1 MGIQSLGVGS
11 GLALDDLVT
20 QLLDA
25 ERIPAE
31 TRIEER
37 EENLEAVIS
46 GIGQLRSRLSDFEDS
61 VEEIT
66 RNFSTSTRTAVVDN
80 PDDDDEDPDTGT
92 ISAEAS
98 NSATRGIFEVEVSQL
113 ASGSRIETA
122 AALDGGFSASTDT
135 VLSSGSGSLTFSV
148 GAEDNFTINLNA
160 GATLVDLRN
169 AINDA
174 EDNFGVNASIIN
186 TGTADGGARL
196 VFNSEVTGLGND
208 LIINNDD
215 GIAELDRVS
224 NLTPAQSAQ
233 NAIATIDGIEVQSE
247 TNEFENT
254 IENVAFTANEV
265 SPLSP
270 DGINRIV
277 STLNIGFDTE
287 GFDSNIRDFVDNFNS
302 LISEINTL
310 TSFGESD
317 LEDDGALAGDFLP
330 RTVLGGINNI
340 LSGSVD
346 NSALG
351 TLFQI
356 GVTFNDDGELEIASF
371 DEFGLGSGEERLD
384 EALEDNFDD
393 IVSLFTD
400 PEQGIG
406 TQLEEYLSEFTRPGG
421 LIPSRESLL
430 REERDLLF
438 DERARLDLQLL
449 NSEQILRGRFQ
460 NLDATV
466 AQLNRTG
473 SALFAVLG

>member
-25 ERIPAE
+25 ERIPRESALE
-31 TRIEER
+31 QR
-37 EENLEAVIS
+37 EESLDAVIS
-46 GIGQLRSRLSDFEDS
+46 GIGQLSSRLSDFEDS

-98 NSATRGIFEVEVSQL
+98 NSATRGIFDVEVSQL

-122 AALDGGFSASTDT
+122 AAIDGGFTASTDT
-135 VLSSGSGSLTFSV
+135 VLSAGTASLTFSV
-148 GAEDNFTINLNA
+148 GTENNFTINLNA
-160 GATLVDLRN
+160 GATLLQLRD
-169 AINDA
+169 AINNS
-174 EDNFGVNASIIN
+174 EDNFGVNASLIN
-186 TGTADGGARL
+186 TGTPDGGTRL
-196 VFNSEVTGLGND
+196 VFNSEITGAGND
-208 LIINNDD
+208 LVINNDNAV
-215 GIAELDRVS
+215 AELDRIT

-233 NAIATIDGIEVQSE
+233 NAIAIVDGIEVQSD

-254 IENVAFTANEV
+254 IENVSFTANEV
-265 SPLSP
+265 SPLSN
-270 DGINRIV
+270 DGINRV
-277 STLNIGFDTE
+277 ASTLNIGFDTE
-287 GFDSNIRDFVDNFNS
+287 GFDSNIRDFVDSFNS
-302 LISEINTL
+302 LLSEVNTL
-310 TSFGESD
+310 TRFGVSD

-330 RTVLGGINNI
+330 RTILGGISNI
-340 LSGSVD
+340 LSNSVD

-356 GVTFNDDGELEIASF
+356 GVTFNDDGELNISTF
-371 DEFGLGSGEERLD
+371 DEFGLGSGEDRLD
-384 EALEDNFDD
+384 DALEDNFDD
-393 IVSLFTD
+393 IVSLFSD

-406 TQLEEYLSEFTRPGG
+406 TQLENFLSEFTRAGG

-449 NSEQILRGRFQ
+449 NTEQILRDRFQ

>member
-31 TRIEER
+31 ARIEER

>member
-25 ERIPAE
+25 ERVPAE
-31 TRIEER
+31 ARIEER
-37 EENLEAVIS
+37 EESLDAIIS
-46 GIGQLRSRLSDFEDS
+46 GVGQLRSRLSDFEDS

-122 AALDGGFSASTDT
+122 AAVDGGFAASTDA
-135 VLSSGSGSLTFSV
+135 VLSTGTGSLTFSV
-148 GAEDNFTINLNA
+148 GTENSFTINLSA
-160 GATLVDLRN
+160 GTTLTQFRD
-169 AINDA
+169 AINSAD
-174 EDNFGVNASIIN
+174 DNFGVNASIIN

-196 VFNSEVTGLGND
+196 VFSSEITGAGND
-208 LIINNDD
+208 LVINNDN
-215 GIAELDRVS
+215 GIAELNRVS

-233 NAIATIDGIEVQSE
+233 NAIATIDGIEVQSD

-254 IENVAFTANEV
+254 IENVEFTANEV

-270 DGINRIV
+270 DGINRIA

-310 TSFGESD
+310 TNFGESD
-317 LEDDGALAGDFLP
+317 LEEDGALAGDFLP
-330 RTVLGGINNI
+330 RTVLGGISNI

-346 NSALG
+346 SSALG

-356 GVTFNDDGELEIASF
+356 GVTFNDDGELQITGF
-371 DEFGLGSGEERLD
+371 DEFGLGSGEDRLD

-400 PEQGIG
+400 PEQGIA
-406 TQLEEYLSEFTRPGG
+406 TQLEGFLSEFTRPGG

-430 REERDLLF
+430 QEERDLLF

-449 NSEQILRGRFQ
+449 NSEQILRDRFQ

>member
-1 MGIQSLGVGS
+1 M
-11 GLALDDLVT
+11 
-20 QLLDA
+20 
-25 ERIPAE
+25 
-31 TRIEER
+31 
-37 EENLEAVIS
+37 
-46 GIGQLRSRLSDFEDS
+46 SDFEDS

-66 RNFSTSTRTAVVDN
+66 RNFSASNRTAVIDN

-98 NSATRGIFEVEVSQL
+98 NSATPGIFSIDVSQL

-122 AALDGGFSASTDT
+122 AAIDGGFADSSEA
-135 VLSSGSGSLTFSV
+135 VLSAGTGSLTFSV
-148 GAEDNFTINLNA
+148 GTENSFTIDISA
-160 GATLVDLRN
+160 GTTLTQFRD
-169 AINDA
+169 AINNS

-196 VFNSEVTGLGND
+196 VFNSEISGAGND
-208 LIINNDD
+208 LVINNDNA
-215 GIAELDRVS
+215 IAELDRVS

-233 NAIATIDGIEVQSE
+233 NAIATIDGIEVQSD

-254 IENVAFTANEV
+254 IENVSFTANEV
-265 SPLSP
+265 SPLST
-270 DGINRIV
+270 DGINRIA

-287 GFDSNIRDFVDNFNS
+287 GFDSNIRDFVDSFNE
-302 LISEINTL
+302 LIGEIDTL
-310 TSFGESD
+310 TSFGQSD

-340 LSGSVD
+340 LSSAVD
-346 NSALG
+346 NSELG

-356 GVTFNDDGELEIASF
+356 GLTFNDEGELEISTF

-384 EALEDNFDD
+384 DALDNNFDD

-400 PEQGIG
+400 PEQGIA
-406 TQLEEYLSEFTRPGG
+406 TQLEGFLSEFTRAGG
-421 LIPSRESLL
+421 LLPTRESLL
-430 REERDLLF
+430 QEERDLLF

-449 NSEQILRGRFQ
+449 NSEQILRDRFQ